1 MKTIRSN
8 ELRELIINNPEKR
21 FLIMDDDHDMMVTW
35 AINEIKIPKEQRIKI
50 EPFGATVIGL
60 TCVERTCM
68 EGEEVSHHYDWTI
81 DDYREDAKF
90 ILFDKEE
97 AVDMANA
104 MLSIFKTFSV
114 KVESEE

>member
-21 FLIMDDDHDMMVTW
+21 FLIMDDEHDILVTW
-35 AINEIKIPKEQRIKI
+35 AINELQRDQSVKP

-60 TCVERTCM
+60 DSYERSIM
-68 EGEEVSHHYDWTI
+68 EGRKILSHYDWTI
-81 DDYREDAKF
+81 DDYREDAEF
-90 ILFDKEE
+90 ILFEDKDVKEMT
-97 AVDMANA
+97 DT

>member
-8 ELRELIINNPEKR
+8 ELRELIIKNPEKR
-21 FLIMDDDHDMMVTW
+21 FLIMDDDHDILVTW
-35 AINEIKIPKEQRIKI
+35 AINELQRDQSVKP

-60 TCVERTCM
+60 TRFERSRM
-68 EGEEVSHHYDWTI
+68 ECDEVSYHYDWTI
-81 DDYREDAKF
+81 DDYREDAEF
-90 ILFDKEE
+90 ILFEDKDVKEMT
-97 AVDMANA
+97 DT

>member
-8 ELRELIINNPEKR
+8 ELRELIIKNPEKR
-21 FLIMDDDHDMMVTW
+21 FLIMDDDHDILVTW
-35 AINEIKIPKEQRIKI
+35 AINELQRDQSVKP
-50 EPFGATVIGL
+50 EPFGATVVGL

-81 DDYREDAKF
+81 DDYREDAEF
-90 ILFDKEE
+90 ILFEDKDVKEMT
-97 AVDMANA
+97 DT